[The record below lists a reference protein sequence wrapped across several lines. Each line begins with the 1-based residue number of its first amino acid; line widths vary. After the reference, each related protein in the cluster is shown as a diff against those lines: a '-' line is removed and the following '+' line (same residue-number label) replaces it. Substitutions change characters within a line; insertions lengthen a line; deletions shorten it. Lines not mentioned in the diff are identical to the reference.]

1 MKKIFLLIAI
11 ALTVAFANSEGIFV
25 DVELLSGT
33 KQRAKL
39 MGIENDTVSLGGY
52 IQNKFTIVRIAKKQ
66 FKRIVDEKG
75 NDLLSETPQTKTT
88 AEKTEQ
94 SSSSI
99 AVSSA
104 AVSSAAES
112 SAASSSS
119 AAISSS
125 SVAVSSSAKQA
136 LVSSSSTKT
145 PTVSS
150 SVYKWNRPRPF
161 LNYSTI
167 PT

>member
-11 ALTVAFANSEGIFV
+11 ALTAAFANPEGIFV

-52 IQNKFTIVRIAKKQ
+52 IQNKFTIVKIAKRQ
-66 FKRIVDEKG
+66 FKRIIDEKG
-75 NDLLSETPQTKTT
+75 NDLLSETPQAKTT
-88 AEKTEQ
+88 AEKTEP

-104 AVSSAAES
+104 Q
-112 SAASSSS
+112 SSSS

-125 SVAVSSSAKQA
+125 STVVSSSAKHQREWPTIQTIVLA
-136 LVSSSSTKT
+136 LHHSQV
-145 PTVSS
+145 
-150 SVYKWNRPRPF
+150 
-161 LNYSTI
+161 
-167 PT
+167 